1 MILILS
7 NRLDAKLIPNTG
19 HALVD
24 SPRNRKKQPDVVRQ
38 ALLDCATKLAL
49 EHGLAAVSLQ
59 AVASAAGVTKG
70 GLFHHFP
77 NKQAL
82 IEAVFDGMMENLDRE
97 IDQELERDKGGHGTF
112 TRAYVRTL
120 FADRALNKS
129 PWSAQTMTVLADPY
143 SKSLWHKWMND
154 RLIKHAE
161 TDAGMRLEIVRLA
174 ADGAWLTHVLRPD
187 NQAAPDDTALLQQL
201 IELTKG

>member
-1 MILILS
+1 MILIVT
-7 NRLDAKLIPNTG
+7 KLISNTS

-97 IDQELERDKGGHGTF
+97 IDEELERDKGGHGTF

-120 FADRALNKS
+120 FSDRALNNS

-143 SKSLWHKWMND
+143 SKSLWHRWMND
-154 RLIKHAE
+154 RLVRHAE

-174 ADGAWLTHVLRPD
+174 ADGAWLAHVLRPD
-187 NQAAPDDTALLQQL
+187 DHAGSDDTVLLKELIQL
-201 IELTKG
+201 TEG

>member
-1 MILILS
+1 M
-7 NRLDAKLIPNTG
+7 
-19 HALVD
+19 VD
-24 SPRNRKKQPDVVRQ
+24 SPRKRKKQPDVVRQ
-38 ALLDCATKLAL
+38 ALLDCATRLAL

-82 IEAVFDGMMENLDRE
+82 VQAVFDGMMESFDRE
-97 IDQELERDKGGHGTF
+97 IDDELERDSGGHGTF

-120 FADRALNKS
+120 FADRALNSS

-143 SKSLWHKWMND
+143 SKNLWHKWIND
-154 RLIKHAE
+154 RLVRHAG
-161 TDAGMRLEIVRLA
+161 TDAGTRLEIVRLA
-174 ADGAWLTHVLRPD
+174 ADGAWLAHVLG
-187 NQAAPDDTALLQQL
+187 PDDHTGSDDAAVLREL
-201 IELTKG
+201 IELTRRDN

>member
-1 MILILS
+1 MI
-7 NRLDAKLIPNTG
+7 N
-19 HALVD
+19 

-97 IDQELERDKGGHGTF
+97 IDEELEKDKGGHGTF

-120 FADRALNKS
+120 FADRAQNNS

-143 SKSLWHKWMND
+143 SKSLWHKWIDD
-154 RLIKHAE
+154 RLIRHAA
-161 TDAGMRLEIVRLA
+161 TDTGTRLEIVRLA
-174 ADGAWLTHVLRPD
+174 ADGAWLAHVLRPD
-187 NQAAPDDTALLQQL
+187 GDPGSDDAVLLQ
-201 IELTKG
+201 ELLDITDG

>member
-1 MILILS
+1 M
-7 NRLDAKLIPNTG
+7 
-19 HALVD
+19 VD

-38 ALLDCATKLAL
+38 ALLDCATRLAL
-49 EHGLAAVSLQ
+49 EHGLPAVSLQ

-82 IEAVFDGMMENLDRE
+82 VEAVFDGMMESFDRE
-97 IDQELERDKGGHGTF
+97 IDEELERDSGGHGTF

-120 FADRALNKS
+120 FADRALNSS

-143 SKSLWHKWMND
+143 SKSLWHKWIND
-154 RLIKHAE
+154 RLARHAG
-161 TDAGMRLEIVRLA
+161 TDAGTRLEIVRLA

-187 NQAAPDDTALLQQL
+187 DQAASDDTALLQEL
-201 IELTKG
+201 IELTTK

>member
-1 MILILS
+1 MI
-7 NRLDAKLIPNTG
+7 
-19 HALVD
+19 D

-49 EHGLAAVSLQ
+49 KHGLSAVSLQ
-59 AVASAAGVTKG
+59 AVATAAGVTKG

-97 IDQELERDKGGHGTF
+97 IDEELEKDEGGHGTF

-120 FADRALNKS
+120 FADRAQNNS

-143 SKSLWHKWMND
+143 SKSLWHRWMND
-154 RLIKHAE
+154 RLVKHSA
-161 TDAGMRLEIVRLA
+161 TDTGTRLEIVRLA
-174 ADGAWLTHVLRPD
+174 ADGAWLAHVLRPD
-187 NQAAPDDTALLQQL
+187 DHAGSDDASLLQEL
-201 IELTKG
+201 IELTDK

>member
-1 MILILS
+1 MI
-7 NRLDAKLIPNTG
+7 
-19 HALVD
+19 D
-24 SPRNRKKQPDVVRQ
+24 SPRNRKKQPDLVRQ
-38 ALLDCATKLAL
+38 TLLDCATKLAL

-97 IDQELERDKGGHGTF
+97 IDEELEKDTGGHGTF

-120 FADRALNKS
+120 FADRALNNS

-143 SKSLWHKWMND
+143 SKSLWHRWMKD
-154 RLIKHAE
+154 RLVRHAA
-161 TDAGMRLEIVRLA
+161 TDAGTRLEIVRLA
-174 ADGAWLTHVLRPD
+174 ADGAWLSHVLRLDDDPGS
-187 NQAAPDDTALLQQL
+187 DDTALLQAL
-201 IELTKG
+201 IDLTDE

>member
-1 MILILS
+1 MI
-7 NRLDAKLIPNTG
+7 
-19 HALVD
+19 D
-24 SPRNRKKQPDVVRQ
+24 SPRNRKKQPEVVRQ

-49 EHGLAAVSLQ
+49 EQGLAAVSLQ

-82 IEAVFDGMMENLDRE
+82 VEAVFDGMMESFDRE
-97 IDQELERDKGGHGTF
+97 IDEELERDSGGHGTF

-120 FADRALNKS
+120 FADRALNSS

-143 SKSLWHKWMND
+143 SKSLWHKWIKD
-154 RLIKHAE
+154 RLVKHAA
-161 TDAGMRLEIVRLA
+161 TDTGTRLEIVRLA
-174 ADGAWLTHVLRPD
+174 ADGAWLTHVLRPND
-187 NQAAPDDTALLQQL
+187 QDGSDDTVLLQEL
-201 IELTKG
+201 IDLTEGCHQPKT